1 MVRPVASPPCPAPRP
16 SQSKYLWRRNANWKS
31 PGVIGNRTVIPSKAA
46 WLAIGLSCGAKR
58 GIWVLA
64 CASSNLCGRQKPDPS
79 PRLKVTSSADI
90 IVNLTEIEARVLGS
104 LIEKDIT
111 TPDYYPL
118 SLNALVNACNQKNN
132 RDPVMNLDEE
142 TVRQALG
149 TLQEKRVAGPA
160 SGADSRVT
168 KFEHRLQEVF
178 NFDRR
183 EIAVVCVLLLRGPQ
197 TPGELRSRT
206 DRMYH
211 FEGLDDVVSTLDR
224 LAQREPPLARVLPRQ
239 PGTKESRYTH
249 LFSGEPAMPEGSDV
263 ARAPSPAHASAN
275 STADR
280 LTILEEEVSRLRSE
294 LSEVQQQLATFRKQF
309 E

>member
-1 MVRPVASPPCPAPRP
+1 MQFASQVGPNTPDRPARAKINS
-16 SQSKYLWRRNANWKS
+16 ANS
-31 PGVIGNRTVIPSKAA
+31 VPERDMNP
-46 WLAIGLSCGAKR
+46 
-58 GIWVLA
+58 
-64 CASSNLCGRQKPDPS
+64 
-79 PRLKVTSSADI
+79 
-90 IVNLTEIEARVLGS
+90 LTEIETRVLGS

-132 RDPVMNLDEE
+132 RDPVMTLDESS
-142 TVRQALG
+142 VREELA
-149 TLQEKRVAGPA
+149 TLQEKRLAGPA

-168 KFEHRLQEVF
+168 KFEHRLQEAF

-206 DRMYH
+206 DRMYR
-211 FEGLDDVVSTLDR
+211 FEALEDVVSTLDR
-224 LAQREPPLARVLPRQ
+224 LAQRDPPLARILPRQ

-249 LFSGEPAMPEGSDV
+249 LFSGEPPEQPNV
-263 ARAPSPAHASAN
+263 ERALSPAIASSN
-275 STADR
+275 SNPDR
-280 LTILEEEVSRLRSE
+280 LAALEEEVSRLRAD
-294 LSEVQQQLATFRKQF
+294 LSEVQQQLAIFRKQF